1 MLTKERFAQGM
12 TVQQYLDQMG
22 TNKET
27 FMKFLSEIKIKPE
40 DKTALARLGKKLKVM
55 VITED
60 WCGDALYN
68 VPVLFKLVEG
78 NPDVEL
84 RVFLRDKNPDLMDQY
99 LNKGQFRSIPV
110 FAFFDERFHE
120 VARLLERPQKLTE
133 EIEAR
138 MLEARKAIRAEKI
151 EPWRQEIVNEVRTLL
166 NACGDHESD
175 PHPQSRRSRGPHPG
189 RHTRARPLG
198 GPGGGETGRG
208 RRELHRCLLPH
219 GRLQGAATPHHR
231 AGRRGYGVR
240 GGAGGDRGQAG

>member
-1 MLTKERFAQGM
+1 MVTKERFAQGM

-22 TNKET
+22 QNKDT

-40 DKTALARLGKKLKVM
+40 DKAALAKLGKRLKIM

-78 NPDVEL
+78 SPDVEL

-99 LNKGQFRSIPV
+99 LNKGSFRSIPV
-110 FAFFDERFHE
+110 FAFFDEDMHE

-138 MLEARKAIRAEKI
+138 MLEARKAIRAEKV

-166 NACGDHESD
+166 K
-175 PHPQSRRSRGPHPG
+175 
-189 RHTRARPLG
+189 
-198 GPGGGETGRG
+198 
-208 RRELHRCLLPH
+208 
-219 GRLQGAATPHHR
+219 
-231 AGRRGYGVR
+231 V
-240 GGAGGDRGQAG
+240 